1 MQYKRSIDNSLN
13 CSTKADSHRKYV
25 CYSGRCQNQCAKDL
39 ARALPPGP
47 FTLPVASGE
56 VENRRRGVSPK
67 TWCIAEDVAYR
78 RRRGVSPK
86 TWRIA
91 EDVAYRRRRGVSPK
105 TWRIAEDVHP
115 ETMAQRSRT
124 TMREVEEKSV
134 DKGWSS
140 QKFCTLVKS

>member
-25 CYSGRCQNQCAKDL
+25 CYSGRIH
-39 ARALPPGP
+39 
-47 FTLPVASGE
+47 
-56 VENRRRGVSPK
+56 
-67 TWCIAEDVAYR
+67 IAEDVAYR

-105 TWRIAEDVHP
+105 TWCIAEDVIN
-115 ETMAQRSRT
+115 
-124 TMREVEEKSV
+124 
-134 DKGWSS
+134 
-140 QKFCTLVKS
+140 